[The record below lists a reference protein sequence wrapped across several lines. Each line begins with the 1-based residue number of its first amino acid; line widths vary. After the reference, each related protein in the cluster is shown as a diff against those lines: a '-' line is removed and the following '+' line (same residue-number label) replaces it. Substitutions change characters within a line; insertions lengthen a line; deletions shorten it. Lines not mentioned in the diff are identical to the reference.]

1 MARGL
6 HSHGCVKQAAFP
18 VGLLAWGLQAALA
31 AGCGGGEGGGGS
43 PATSVAG
50 ATEVRPAPHVAL
62 RAERPA
68 PVRSGPRET
77 YGLIGT
83 LPAGQVYIASHKI
96 GPWWKICYDGG
107 YGYVSETDAPAFAL
121 GDALQILSPAV
132 EVRDAAQAPLG
143 QAYLAQVYAP
153 APELSTPTHAAI
165 YWSGRIGYV
174 PLADTRPV
182 ALADPAELPGT
193 ESLSLPLL
201 HFAQTTPYFCGPATL
216 QMLAAYLAA
225 RAVSQDELAA
235 ALGTDP
241 RNGTSFAALVEATP
255 TYAQTPYAAVP
266 YDADA
271 VRRNLRGNYP
281 VIAAVDTSYLA
292 YWNYAP
298 SFHFSPIKGFTR
310 AGGFLIHDSIQGPD
324 RWVSEVELFN
334 AEQAYSNQIGVR
346 L

>member
-1 MARGL
+1 MKR
-6 HSHGCVKQAAFP
+6 AAP
-18 VGLLAWGLQAALA
+18 LALGLLAAFA
-31 AGCGGGEGGGGS
+31 AGCGGGGGGGGS
-43 PATSVAG
+43 AATSAVAG
-50 ATEVRPAPHVAL
+50 AIEARPAPHAAL

-68 PVRSGPRET
+68 PVRSGPRES

-83 LPAGQVYIASHKI
+83 LPAGHVYVASHKN

-107 YGYVSETDAPAFAL
+107 YGYVSEADAPAFAL

-143 QAYLAQVYAP
+143 HAYLAQVYAP

-165 YWSGRIGYV
+165 YWGGRIGYV

-182 ALADPAELPGT
+182 TLADPAELAGT

-216 QMLAAYLAA
+216 KMLAAYLAA
-225 RAVSQDELAA
+225 LAPSQDELAA

-255 TYAQTPYAAVP
+255 AYALTPYAAAP
-266 YDADA
+266 YDADT
-271 VRRNLRGNYP
+271 VRCNLRGNYP
-281 VIAAVDTSYLA
+281 VIAVVDTSYLA
-292 YWNYAP
+292 YWNYEP
-298 SFHFSPIKGFTR
+298 SFHFSPIKGFTPG
-310 AGGFLIHDSIQGPD
+310 GGFLIHDSMQGPD